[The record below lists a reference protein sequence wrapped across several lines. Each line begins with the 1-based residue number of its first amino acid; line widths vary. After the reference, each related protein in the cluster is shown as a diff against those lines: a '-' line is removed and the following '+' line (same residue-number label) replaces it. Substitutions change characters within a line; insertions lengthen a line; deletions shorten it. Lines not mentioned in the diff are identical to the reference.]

1 METREPRNI
10 FELAI
15 RILQQRRYALMT
27 LAGVAGFFVIYSF
40 ISGFWQIPG
49 ISLRFVRDTPITV
62 YDVLYIVLV
71 SVFAG
76 LLITLMKYKADEVK
90 IKTEKSVAGIGALI
104 AGIFSASCPVCQG
117 VAIAAFGTTF
127 FSVPFGPLVPYIWV
141 LKIVGLA
148 TLVLAVYL
156 ALDNICTK
164 TCRLL

>member
-1 METREPRNI
+1 METREPSNI

-15 RILQQRRYALMT
+15 RILKQRRYALVT
-27 LAGVAGFFVIYSF
+27 LAGFAGFFVLYSF

-49 ISLRFVRDTPITV
+49 ISLRFVRDTPITA

-71 SVFAG
+71 AVFAG
-76 LLITLMKYKADEVK
+76 LLITLLKYKADEVRL
-90 IKTEKSVAGIGALI
+90 KTEKGVAGVGALI

-127 FSVPFGPLVPYIWV
+127 FSVPFGPLVPYISV

-148 TLVLAVYL
+148 TLVLAIYL
-156 ALDNICTK
+156 TLDSIYTK
-164 TCRLL
+164 TCRI